1 VSDLGDPVVTAAGD
15 DTGAETLQR
24 YRYQASYA
32 AWLAVGSLEE
42 MPDVAAIYCEHHDDV
57 LLELV
62 GGVCDAIQIKT
73 QASGVGPLKGNAR
86 PVLVALRRFVEFEHA
101 FGDRFRS
108 YRLASIS
115 GFHRSGAASSNL
127 DHCLAQAQACS
138 DPAAPGSPLVT
149 LIKQIKAPAGIPPDI
164 VVAALKK
171 VRLDPT
177 LPKLEDIEMRVR
189 KAIEQLPETA
199 HCRASDLLRAASA
212 VIELAVRAGEATQ
225 GTAASDYVAYLADPQ
240 GHATRA
246 AIEAKRLSPDTVRA
260 AIHGAVAE
268 ATSLRSKEGSDVA
281 RLPSDAGT
289 AHRKMDAGGLPVHTV
304 GLLDDLRSSAE
315 EEIERRL
322 YRDGPD
328 RTNTDYDHVQVLVRS
343 IAEDARLAMRTPD
356 SDYGQS
362 MYAELRMR
370 LRDQR
375 TTDPESTR
383 GLSVEQM
390 TGVAAILTELCQ
402 VWWGDPFDLE
412 VSA

>member
-1 VSDLGDPVVTAAGD
+1 MSDLGDPVVTAAGD

-42 MPDVAAIYCEHHDDV
+42 MPDVVAIYCEHHDDV

-73 QASGVGPLKGNAR
+73 QASGVGPLKGNTK
-86 PVLVALRRFVEFEHA
+86 PILTALRRFVEFEHA
-101 FGDRFRS
+101 FGDRFRH

-115 GFHRSGAASSNL
+115 GFHRTGKATSNL
-127 DHCLAQAQACS
+127 DHCLTQARTCT

-149 LIKQIKAPAGIPPDI
+149 LIKQIKAPAVIPPDI
-164 VVAALKK
+164 VVAALRK
-171 VRLDPT
+171 VQLDAT

-189 KAIEQLPETA
+189 RAIERLPETA
-199 HCRASDLLRAASA
+199 HYRASDLLQGAYA
-212 VIELAVRAGEATQ
+212 VIQLAMRAGEATQ
-225 GTAASDYVAYLADPQ
+225 GTAASDYVAYLADPE

-246 AIEAKRLSPDTVRA
+246 AIEAKRLSPDAVRRTIHQAVEEA
-260 AIHGAVAE
+260 AV
-268 ATSLRSKEGSDVA
+268 LRSKEGSDVS
-281 RLPSDAGT
+281 RLPSDARM

-315 EEIERRL
+315 EAIGRRL

-328 RTNTDYDHVQVLVRS
+328 RTNADYDHVQVLVRS
-343 IAEDARLAMRTPD
+343 IAEDARLSTRTPD
-356 SDYGQS
+356 DEYGQA
-362 MYAELRMR
+362 MYAELRR
-370 LRDQR
+370 QLRDQS

-412 VSA
+412 GSA